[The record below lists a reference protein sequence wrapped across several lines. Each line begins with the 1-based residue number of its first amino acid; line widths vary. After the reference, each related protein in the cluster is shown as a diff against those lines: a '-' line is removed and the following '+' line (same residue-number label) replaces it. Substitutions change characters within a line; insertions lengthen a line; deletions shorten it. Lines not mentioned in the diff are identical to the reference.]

1 MIEITGKYNTAKVFV
16 NDYSN
21 IEEACYKQILN
32 LLNQKF
38 AENSQIRI
46 MEDCHAGKGCV
57 IGFTQTI
64 IDKVVPNLVGVD
76 IGCGMQVL
84 KISKDF
90 HFNLENLDKTWRK
103 NIPIGMKHRKTK
115 HRFCKNVNLDNLI
128 VPVNKED
135 ELLALGSLGGGNH
148 FGELDIDEEGNY
160 YLVIHSGSR
169 HLGVEV
175 CRYWQNKAI
184 ETHKNISRTEI
195 IERLKNEGREKE
207 IQSELDKLV
216 IEKIPNELAYLEGEN
231 LNGYLHDMEIA
242 QTFAFW
248 SRKAMQEEICN
259 ALNINNKNILDEFC
273 TIHNYVDIKH
283 KIIRKGSI
291 ALYKDELAIIPMNMA
306 DGSLI
311 VKGKGNEDRNCSGP
325 HGAGRLMSRS
335 VAKESLKME
344 DFNDSMKN
352 VYTTSVSTA
361 TIDESPMAYKPM
373 KQILETISDTCDVV
387 SIIKPIWN
395 VKSGD

>member
-184 ETHKNISRTEI
+184 ETHKNISKTEI

-216 IEKIPNELAYLEGEN
+216 I
-231 LNGYLHDMEIA
+231 D
-242 QTFAFW
+242 
-248 SRKAMQEEICN
+248 
-259 ALNINNKNILDEFC
+259 KN
-273 TIHNYVDIKH
+273 T
-283 KIIRKGSI
+283 
-291 ALYKDELAIIPMNMA
+291 
-306 DGSLI
+306 
-311 VKGKGNEDRNCSGP
+311 
-325 HGAGRLMSRS
+325 
-335 VAKESLKME
+335 
-344 DFNDSMKN
+344 
-352 VYTTSVSTA
+352 
-361 TIDESPMAYKPM
+361 
-373 KQILETISDTCDVV
+373 
-387 SIIKPIWN
+387 
-395 VKSGD
+395 